1 MTAAWS
7 TGTAPAHSAHRDA
20 RLSRTRKSFLESSR
34 STPRCRHSEPSH
46 RRSGSGRGVSR
57 STGVATRLPPF
68 TTGPA
73 PFLSGP
79 APFLLR
85 RPVST
90 DQPLSG
96 QSSRTSSP
104 RGIGLAMA
112 QRPVIRDLGAEGVAT
127 HYLVGLIGDR
137 GAVRDERGRGALA
150 LEAVPDERWD
160 RDERVAELTGV
171 QLDEVAA
178 RGRVLP
184 VVVAD
189 ELDHPDRHG

>member
-7 TGTAPAHSAHRDA
+7 TGTAPAHSAPSDA
-20 RLSRTRKSFLESSR
+20 RLYRTRKSFLESSR

-46 RRSGSGRGVSR
+46 RRSGSGRRVSR
-57 STGVATRLPPF
+57 RTGVATRLPPF
-68 TTGPA
+68 TTGPVPFLSAPA
-73 PFLSGP
+73 PFLSGPAPFLSRP

-112 QRPVIRDLGAEGVAT
+112 QRPVVRDLGAEGVAT
-127 HYLVGLIGDR
+127 HYLVGLMGGR
-137 GAVRDERGRGALA
+137 GAVRDERGRGAFA

-160 RDERVAELTGV
+160 RDERVAELAG
-171 QLDEVAA
+171 
-178 RGRVLP
+178 G
-184 VVVAD
+184 
-189 ELDHPDRHG
+189 